1 MDKYSLSQNLFSK
14 IDGINNEKI
23 LGIKLLKSEHL
34 SGREQIVCIKDVA
47 DTALMMC
54 GFFSNSLEKR
64 IVSEQ
69 YYYDIGMLAY
79 KKLNRLKPYYLDIN
93 NFYTDV
99 SNFFNQLT
107 MMMTIVSEK
116 FNENSEEMKDNQYL
130 IKTG

>member
-69 YYYDIGMLAY
+69 YYYDPTTPGICCKHQRHGWNQNPY
-79 KKLNRLKPYYLDIN
+79 LK
-93 NFYTDV
+93 
-99 SNFFNQLT
+99 
-107 MMMTIVSEK
+107 
-116 FNENSEEMKDNQYL
+116 
-130 IKTG
+130 